1 MNTTNKWII
10 LLLTAFVA
18 GGSVTMTTIQGGCS
32 LGMAIFAGA
41 ITGATAIL
49 HNLAPSANDTPLP
62 PLGDTIAAKYQA
74 EQAKLATPPV
84 DAPPKRYTIP

>member
-49 HNLAPSANDTPLP
+49 HNLAPSANDTPLQSP
-62 PLGDTIAAKYQA
+62 ADMQA
-74 EQAKLATPPV
+74 RHDAELTKLTQG
-84 DAPPKRYTIP
+84 K